1 MKMIVGL
8 GNPGKQYE
16 NTRHNIGFMALDRL
30 ADSYGVSWSQET
42 KFQAKVASAMVDG
55 EKILLVK
62 PMTYMNESGQAVEKM
77 SQYYKIDPDNM
88 LIIYDDLDLPT
99 GKLRLRQ
106 SGSAGGHNGIK
117 SIISHLG
124 TSNFKRIRTGIDRP
138 DKQSVVDYVLGELR
152 SDEQDKLS
160 SSFDY
165 IQSAVDLWL
174 QSDDFN
180 QVMNRFNQKKEE

>member
-77 SQYYKIDPDNM
+77 SQYYKIDPDNV

-124 TSNFKRIRTGIDRP
+124 TSKFKRIRTGIDRP

-152 SDEQDKLS
+152 RDEQDKLS

-180 QVMNRFNQKKEE
+180 QVMNRFNQKKED

>member
-124 TSNFKRIRTGIDRP
+124 TSKFKRIRTGIDRP

-152 SDEQDKLS
+152 RDEQDKLS

-180 QVMNRFNQKKEE
+180 QVMNRFNQKKED

>member
-152 SDEQDKLS
+152 RDEQDKLS

-174 QSDDFN
+174 QSNDFN
-180 QVMNRFNQKKEE
+180 QVMNRFNQKKED

>member
-16 NTRHNIGFMALDRL
+16 NTRHNIGFMVLDRL
-30 ADSYGVSWSQET
+30 ADSYGVSWNQET

-124 TSNFKRIRTGIDRP
+124 TSKFKRIRTGIDRP

-152 SDEQDKLS
+152 CDEQDKLS

-180 QVMNRFNQKKEE
+180 QVMNRFNQKKED

>member
-152 SDEQDKLS
+152 RDEQDKLS

-165 IQSAVDLWL
+165 IQSAIDLWL
-174 QSDDFN
+174 QSNDFN
-180 QVMNRFNQKKEE
+180 QVMNRFNQKKED